1 MLIESLISCEA
12 TKSSWNCLGIRDLE
26 DKPKDSSYDEEI
38 KELKREEAALL
49 ISAFVGRPP

>member
-1 MLIESLISCEA
+1 MISCEA